1 LTQPWAT
8 LVAIGAKKLE
18 TRSWPTYYRGPLLV
32 HAAKG
37 FPAAARGVCYH
48 EVFRYALAREG
59 YNDSSELPIGA
70 IIGIV
75 ALVGCVSTAQALERI
90 DPVEQ
95 AFGNYGPGRFA
106 WQLTEAM
113 RFPDPIPC
121 RGALGLWRVPD
132 EIVEALR
139 EPDFTLGEAGLSAF
153 MAVGLDRAFR
163 RVFRQTPRH
172 SR

>member
-132 EIVEALR
+132 EIVEA
-139 EPDFTLGEAGLSAF
+139 
-153 MAVGLDRAFR
+153 V
-163 RVFRQTPRH
+163 RH
-172 SR
+172 SCAIASTGVSATRRTQSRTSHSRQANDGAAER